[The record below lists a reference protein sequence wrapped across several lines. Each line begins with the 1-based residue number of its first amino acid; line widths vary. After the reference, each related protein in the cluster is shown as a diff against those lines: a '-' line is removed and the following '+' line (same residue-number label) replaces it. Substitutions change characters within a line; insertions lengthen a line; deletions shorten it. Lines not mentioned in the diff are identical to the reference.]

1 MSVTR
6 KLTVRC
12 PECGVEM
19 VVDAATGT
27 ILAHK
32 KPKEPLAGGHDFDK
46 LLAGLDAGKA
56 RAEEL
61 FEREKAAFGDRERL
75 LGEKFDEALKRAHE
89 DPDSGP
95 PKRPFDLD

>member
-1 MSVTR
+1 VSVTR

-12 PECGVEM
+12 PECAVEM
-19 VVDAATGT
+19 VIDAATGT
-27 ILAHK
+27 ILSHK
-32 KPKEPLAGGHDFDK
+32 KPREPLAGGKDFDS

-56 RAEEL
+56 RAEEM
-61 FEREKAAFGDRERL
+61 FEREKAAHADRDRL
-75 LGEKFDEALKRAHE
+75 LGEKFDEALKRAQE

>member
-1 MSVTR
+1 
-6 KLTVRC
+6 
-12 PECGVEM
+12 M

-46 LLAGLDAGKA
+46 LLAGLDASKA
-56 RAEEL
+56 RAEAL
-61 FEREKAAFGDRERL
+61 FEREKAALGDRERL
-75 LGEKFDEALKRAHE
+75 LEEKFNEALKRAHE
-89 DPDSGP
+89 DPDTGP

>member
-12 PECGVEM
+12 PECAVEM

-32 KPKEPLAGGHDFDK
+32 KPKEPLGHDFDS

-56 RAEEL
+56 RAEEF
-61 FEREKAAFGDRERL
+61 FEREKAALGDRERL
-75 LGEKFDEALKRAHE
+75 LGEKFEEALKRAHE